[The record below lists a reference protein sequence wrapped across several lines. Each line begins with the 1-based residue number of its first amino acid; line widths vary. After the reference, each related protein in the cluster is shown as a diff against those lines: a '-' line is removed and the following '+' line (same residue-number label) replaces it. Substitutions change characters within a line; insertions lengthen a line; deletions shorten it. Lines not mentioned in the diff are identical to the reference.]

1 MLGFDEPATS
11 EASAPLVST
20 SALTAVASE
29 VRLLLNPA
37 NKPAWMDRS
46 VCCCCH
52 PVRDPLDWLRI
63 ALTTDLTS
71 MPFPFS
77 RDAALKLIAIF
88 GPLYL
93 CIRSRN
99 LAGGWNFCPRS
110 NSLQQFLA
118 LVDAAQLFGAW
129 HLQDHVPRL
138 FV

>member
-37 NKPAWMDRS
+37 SKPAWMDRS

-52 PVRDPLDWLRI
+52 PVRDPLCWLRI
-63 ALTTDLTS
+63 AFTTDLTS
-71 MPFPFS
+71 IPFPFNS
-77 RDAALKLIAIF
+77 AAALKLIAIV

-118 LVDAAQLFGAW
+118 LVDAPQLFNARY
-129 HLQDHVPRL
+129 LQHYVARL